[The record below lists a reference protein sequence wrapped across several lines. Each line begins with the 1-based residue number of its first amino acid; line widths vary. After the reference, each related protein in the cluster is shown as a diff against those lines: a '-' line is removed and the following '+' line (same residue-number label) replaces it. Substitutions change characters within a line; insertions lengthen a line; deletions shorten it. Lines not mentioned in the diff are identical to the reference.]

1 MSGDQTAQ
9 LIAALLM
16 LVLVGSSLLS
26 RRLPLRAVA
35 RMTAGWLLIFGAVL
49 VGYSYRV
56 ELHAVAERVL
66 GDLRGD
72 RGQTVGETLRL
83 PLGDDGHFW
92 VRATVNGIE
101 QRFLIDSGATTTAL
115 SVATANAAGVEVDA
129 SGFPVIL
136 NTANGTV
143 EARRAV
149 VDQLRV
155 GPIESRAL
163 GVVVSPAFRDTNVLG
178 MNFLSSLE
186 SWRVEGNT
194 LVLVPRK
201 ADRVGATNAR

>member
-1 MSGDQTAQ
+1 MTGDQTAQ

-26 RRLPLRAVA
+26 RRLPLGAVA

-56 ELHAVAERVL
+56 ELHAVAQRVI
-66 GDLRGD
+66 GDLRGE
-72 RGQTVGETLRL
+72 RGQTVGETLRV
-83 PLGDDGHFW
+83 PLSEDGHFW
-92 VRATVNGIE
+92 VRAQVNGAE

-115 SVATANAAGVEVDA
+115 SVATANAAGVEVDV
-129 SGFPVIL
+129 SGFPVML

-149 VDQLRV
+149 VERLRV

-201 ADRVGATNAR
+201 ATGANGGNSV